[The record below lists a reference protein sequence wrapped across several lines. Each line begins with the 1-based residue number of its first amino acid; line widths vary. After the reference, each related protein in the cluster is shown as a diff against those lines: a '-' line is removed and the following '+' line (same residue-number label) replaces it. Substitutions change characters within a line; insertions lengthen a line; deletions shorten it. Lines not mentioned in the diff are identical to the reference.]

1 MLKVRQLKEKYEM
14 IVRVVQEYGKNHKD
28 GLCKTEVWETLGWV
42 IGLLPFL
49 TLFEFLSVY
58 M

>member
-1 MLKVRQLKEKYEM
+1 M
-14 IVRVVQEYGKNHKD
+14 IVRVVQEYGKNYKD
-28 GLCKTEVWETLGWV
+28 GLRKPEVWETLGWV